1 MAINTYNAEAVYK
14 AFAQI
19 PPGVCF
25 FNKLLRLLD
34 VYKPF
39 PVQLVEL
46 LFKALFVGTLTLEK
60 LPDIGSMDNAP
71 CNAIAVL
78 SQ

>member
-19 PPGVCF
+19 PPGARL
-25 FNKLLRLLD
+25 FNKLLPLLE

-39 PVQLVEL
+39 PVQPLDL
-46 LFKALFVGTLTLEK
+46 LLKDLFEGIDTL
-60 LPDIGSMDNAP
+60 D
-71 CNAIAVL
+71 
-78 SQ
+78 